1 MQVHSTLAP
10 MTNPFAKPLLLV
22 TLVLVLPL
30 VLLAFVGESY
40 EPFVARLK
48 NDPPAASTVF
58 MAVAAILATDLVLP
72 VPSGPISTLAG
83 SQLGIVA
90 GTLAVTIGMT
100 VGGVIAFALARRW
113 GRPLAERFAGAEQL
127 AELETAASTHGI
139 WLVLLTRPLPVLAE
153 AGVLLV
159 GTLQMSWRAFLPT
172 LVISNLVIGATYAIL
187 GHYASQQE
195 WLAIAVCV
203 AIALPVAATFVAKRG
218 FALKAK

>member
-1 MQVHSTLAP
+1 

-40 EPFVARLK
+40 KPFVARLK
-48 NDPPAASTVF
+48 NDPPTATTIF
-58 MAVAAILATDLVLP
+58 IAVATILATDLVLP
-72 VPSGPISTLAG
+72 VPSGPVSTLAG

-90 GTLAVTIGMT
+90 GTLASTIGMT

-113 GRPLAERFAGAEQL
+113 GRPLAEQFAGAAAIDGL
-127 AELETAASTHGI
+127 AASTSTHGI

-159 GTLQMSWRAFLPT
+159 GTLQMSWRNFLST
-172 LVISNLVIGATYAIL
+172 LLASNLVIAAVYAIL
-187 GHYASQQE
+187 GHYASDQD
-195 WLAIAVCV
+195 WLVIAVCAAV
-203 AIALPVAATFVAKRG
+203 ALPFGATFLAKRG
-218 FALKAK
+218 LALKPR

>member
-1 MQVHSTLAP
+1 

-22 TLVLVLPL
+22 ALVLVLPL

-40 EPFVARLK
+40 APFVERL
-48 NDPPAASTVF
+48 NTDPPSRATMFIAI
-58 MAVAAILATDLVLP
+58 AAILATDLVLP

-90 GTLAVTIGMT
+90 GTLASTIGMT
-100 VGGVIAFALARRW
+100 LGGVTAFALARRW

-127 AELETAASTHGI
+127 DELENAASIHGT

-159 GTLQMSWRAFLPT
+159 GTLQMKWRAFLPT
-172 LVISNLVIGATYAIL
+172 LVISNLVMAVTYAIL
-187 GHYASQQE
+187 GHYASEQD
-195 WLAIAVCV
+195 WLTIAVSA
-203 AIALPVAATFVAKRG
+203 AIALPVAATLLAKWGLAVRTP
-218 FALKAK
+218 

>member
-1 MQVHSTLAP
+1 
-10 MTNPFAKPLLLV
+10 MTNPFTKPLLLV

-30 VLLAFVGESY
+30 VLLASVGESY

-48 NDPPAASTVF
+48 SDPPSATTVF
-58 MAVAAILATDLVLP
+58 VSVAAILATDLVLP

-90 GTLAVTIGMT
+90 GTLASTIGMT
-100 VGGVIAFALARRW
+100 IGGVMAFTLARRW

-127 AELETAASTHGI
+127 EELETSASTHGI

-172 LVISNLVIGATYAIL
+172 LVISNLLISLTYAIL
-187 GHYASQQE
+187 GHYARE
-195 WLAIAVCV
+195 RDWLVIAVCA
-203 AIALPVAATFVAKRG
+203 AIALPVAAAFVAKRG
-218 FALKAK
+218 IALKSR